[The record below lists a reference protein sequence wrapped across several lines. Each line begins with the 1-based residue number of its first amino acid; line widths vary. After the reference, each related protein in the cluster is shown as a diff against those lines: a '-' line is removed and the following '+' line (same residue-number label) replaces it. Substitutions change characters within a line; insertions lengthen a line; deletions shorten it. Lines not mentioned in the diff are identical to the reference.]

1 MNQTELKATSS
12 IAIIIALRMI
22 GLFMILPV
30 FALYAEQLD
39 GTTPFLIGVAIGI
52 YGLTQASL
60 QIPFGM
66 LSDRIGRKTVITIG
80 LLIFAFG
87 SIVAAMSTDITGV
100 IIGRAL
106 QGGGAIAAA
115 LLALT
120 ADLTYEEHR
129 TKAMAIIG
137 MTIGMSFIFAL
148 SIGPVLNHW
157 IGVQG
162 IFWATAGLAL
172 IAIIILHTVV
182 PQPHHCRFHR
192 DTEPVLSQFTNIFHD
207 AQLMRLNIGIMIL
220 HCMLTALFV
229 VMPLLLKDKLPVA
242 QHWMVYFPILLVS
255 FLSIIPLI
263 IVGEKKHHLKF
274 VFVFAIGLLVI
285 AQFGF
290 AYFHQ
295 YFWGLVLLLFAFF
308 MAFNLLEAS
317 LPSLVSKIAPPENKG
332 TAMGVYSSSQFLGA
346 FIGGVSGGWFHHQY
360 GDMAVFLFC
369 AVLAIIWFILAI
381 TMHSPRYLSPH
392 FLNVGDLDKQKATQ
406 LTKQLAQIPGVA
418 EAVVI
423 LEDGVAYLKIDRDI
437 LDMSAL
443 EQFSIPEEARY

>member
-12 IAIIIALRMI
+12 LAIIIALRMI

-30 FALYAEQLD
+30 FALYAEHLT
-39 GTTPFLIGVAIGI
+39 GTTPFLVGVAIGI

-66 LSDRIGRKTVITIG
+66 LSDHIGRKAVITLG
-80 LLIFAFG
+80 LLIFALG
-87 SIVAAMSTDITGV
+87 SVIAAMSTDITGV

-137 MTIGMSFIFAL
+137 MTIGVSFIFAL

-162 IFWATAGLAL
+162 IFWTTAGLA
-172 IAIIILHTVV
+172 IVAIIILHTVV

-192 DTEPVLSQFTNIFHD
+192 DTEPVLSQFANVFHD

-229 VMPLLLKDKLPVA
+229 VMPLILKDKLPVA
-242 QHWMVYFPILLVS
+242 QHWMVYLPILLVS
-255 FLSIIPLI
+255 FISIVPLI
-263 IVGEKKHHLKF
+263 IIGEKKHHLKF
-274 VFVFAIGLLVI
+274 VFVFAIGLLI
-285 AQFGF
+285 SAQLGF
-290 AYFHQ
+290 AYLHQ
-295 YFWGLVLLLFAFF
+295 SFVWLVVLLFVFF

-317 LPSLVSKIAPPENKG
+317 LPSLVSKVAPPENKG
-332 TAMGVYSSSQFLGA
+332 TAMGIYSSSQFLGA
-346 FIGGVSGGWFHHQY
+346 FIGGISGGWLHHQY
-360 GDMAVFLFC
+360 SDMAVFLFC
-369 AVLAIIWFILAI
+369 AVLAIIWFILAT
-381 TMHSPRYLSPH
+381 TMRSPRYLSPH
-392 FLNVGDLDKQKATQ
+392 MLNVGTIDKQQATQ
-406 LTKQLAQIPGVA
+406 LTKKLASIPGVM
-418 EAVVI
+418 EAVII

-437 LDMSAL
+437 LDMSVL
-443 EQFSIPEEARY
+443 EQFSIPEEARC

>member
-12 IAIIIALRMI
+12 LATIMALRMI

-30 FALYAEQLD
+30 FALYAEQLE
-39 GTTPFLIGVAIGI
+39 GTTPFLVGVAIGI

-66 LSDRIGRKTVITIG
+66 LSDRIGRKAVITIG
-80 LLIFAFG
+80 LLIFALG
-87 SIVAAMSTDITGV
+87 SIVAAVSTDITGV

-129 TKAMAIIG
+129 TKAMAMIG
-137 MTIGMSFIFAL
+137 VTIGMSFIFAL

-162 IFWATAGLAL
+162 IFWTTAGLA
-172 IAIIILHTVV
+172 IAAIIILHFVV

-192 DTEPVLSQFTNIFHD
+192 DTEPVLSQFTNVFHD
-207 AQLMRLNIGIMIL
+207 SQLMRLNIGIMIL

-229 VMPLLLKDKLPVA
+229 VMPLILQDKLPVA
-242 QHWMVYFPILLVS
+242 QHWMVYLPILFVS
-255 FLSIIPLI
+255 FVSIVPLI
-263 IVGEKKHHLKF
+263 IIGEKKHHLKF
-274 VFVFAIGLLVI
+274 VFVLAIGLLI
-285 AQFGF
+285 TAQVGF

-295 YFWGLVLLLFAFF
+295 SFWILVALLFVFF

-317 LPSLVSKIAPPENKG
+317 LPSLVSKVAPPENKG

-346 FIGGVSGGWFHHQY
+346 FIGGICGGWFHHQY
-360 GDMAVFLFC
+360 NDMAVFLFC

-381 TMHSPRYLSPH
+381 TMRSPRYLSPH
-392 FLNVGDLDKQKATQ
+392 MLNVGDIDKQQATK

-437 LDMSAL
+437 LDMSVL
-443 EQFSIPEEARY
+443 DQFSIPEEARC